1 MKPLEFCRKTDGHNQ
16 LFRLAFLTAVLLS
29 ANAHAMERWDHRGAV
44 GLLAAGGLDVQDRVK
59 GQLATEQAGRLS
71 GMLGGTYAIG
81 NNGNELKLFVQ
92 AFSRAGT
99 AWAISAGYR
108 GYFGQERFKTFF
120 DLDGRFD
127 VSPVF
132 TVGPRVGLGVQYE
145 ATQTIGFFATLAA
158 RVGVGNGALFS
169 GEVFVGVQLRTY
181 LLE

>member
-1 MKPLEFCRKTDGHNQ
+1 MKPPEFCRKTDGRNH
-16 LFRLAFLTAVLLS
+16 LFRLVLLTAVLLS
-29 ANAHAMERWDHRGAV
+29 ATVQALERWDHRGAV
-44 GLLAAGGLDVQDRVK
+44 GLLAAGGLDVEDRVK
-59 GQLATEQAGRLS
+59 GQVATEQAGRLA
-71 GMLGGTYAIG
+71 GMLGGTCAIG

-92 AFSRAGT
+92 AFVRGGT
-99 AWAISAGYR
+99 AWAILAGYR

-127 VSPVF
+127 VAPAF

-158 RVGVGNGALFS
+158 HIGVGNGAIFS
-169 GEVFVGVQLRTY
+169 GEVLAGVQLRTY